1 MSDFETPAEN
11 FRRTA
16 ERIEKRGLK
25 RAAPNVSVE
34 EIEKLLGLV
43 AGQVWAWVDRGVIPE
58 PLVIELGGQR
68 VHDVYGWPASI
79 MHWWL
84 WSQVKLGRTD
94 AGERALPSSR
104 WPGWESPAE
113 EWLAPAHAAIH
124 VGVEEKQLKEL
135 RRGVKG
141 APYLAVGQR
150 LVRYPVPLLEAWK
163 QAQGG
168 PQTVEEAGAG
178 GWAT

>member
-16 ERIEKRGLK
+16 ERVEKRGLK

-43 AGQVWAWVDRGVIPE
+43 AGQVWAWVDQGVIPE

-84 WSQVKLGRTD
+84 WSNVRTGRT
-94 AGERALPSSR
+94 EKVEKSLPVEK
-104 WPGWESPAE
+104 WPAWEEEST
-113 EWLAPAHAAIH
+113 EWLSQSAAAVR
-124 VGVEEKQLKEL
+124 VGVEAGEL
-135 RRGVKG
+135 TKLRQGMQG
-141 APYLAVGQR
+141 PAYLRAGKN
-150 LVRYPVPLLEAWK
+150 LVRYPAHLLEEWA
-163 QAQGG
+163 
-168 PQTVEEAGAG
+168 AGRS
-178 GWAT
+178 